1 MGLFSVDNDSKKIIV
16 RQAKREFPNAK
27 IQAGSYCELQSSL
40 IRELKKS
47 KEKLKEKKLDI
58 EQELLYI
65 QLHDFGSFVGLRL
78 GIYAYALAILAII
91 ASNNYLQEVFN
102 LPRIEYLVDFF
113 IIFGCIILISLR
125 RTEDLQK
132 NRIIYLKFL
141 LNCIERLEQKPVH

>member
-1 MGLFSVDNDSKKIIV
+1 M
-16 RQAKREFPNAK
+16 
-27 IQAGSYCELQSSL
+27 
-40 IRELKKS
+40 
-47 KEKLKEKKLDI
+47 
-58 EQELLYI
+58 
-65 QLHDFGSFVGLRL
+65 RL